1 MVDRD
6 HYPSSSSS
14 LSRDEDMTGPA
25 AGSSHSQ
32 SDGFTVRGAPW
43 SSIAAPDTSS
53 MDDFPD
59 LSQVRIWVRSAGLNW
74 VRSYT
79 SSMDDFPDLS
89 RVRIW
94 VRSAGSLLGQVT
106 HQQHGRTTSPTPVG
120 SVSRSDQLGQVT
132 EVIQIIW
139 VLNKVQFHWNIVIS
153 VWVYEWTSNSTSNSV
168 SVLTIILFTVLFML
182 S

>member
-25 AGSSHSQ
+25 AGSSHAQ

-59 LSQVRIWVRSAGLNW
+59 LSQVCVWVRS
-74 VRSYT
+74 V
-79 SSMDDFPDLS
+79 
-89 RVRIW
+89 
-94 VRSAGSLLGQVT
+94 GSLLGQVI
-106 HQQHGRTTSPTPVG
+106 HQQHGRLSRPQSGPYLGQVGWVFIGSGHTPAAWTTSPTPVG
-120 SVSRSDQLGQVT
+120 SVSRSGQLGQVT
-132 EVIQIIW
+132 EVIQIIS

>member
-59 LSQVRIWVRSAGLNW
+59 LSQVRIWVRSAG
-74 VRSYT
+74 
-79 SSMDDFPDLS
+79 
-89 RVRIW
+89 
-94 VRSAGSLLGQVT
+94 SLLGQVI
-106 HQQHGRTTSPTPVG
+106 HQQHGRLSRPQSGPNLGQVG
-120 SVSRSDQLGQVT
+120 WSQLGQVIHQQHGRLSRPQSGPYLGQ
-132 EVIQIIW
+132 VSW
-139 VLNKVQFHWNIVIS
+139 VSIGSGHTPAA
-153 VWVYEWTSNSTSNSV
+153 WTDDFPDPSRV
-168 SVLTIILFTVLFML
+168 CI
-182 S
+182 

>member
-1 MVDRD
+1 MKTWLVRQQAVHTHSLMD
-6 HYPSSSSS
+6 S
-14 LSRDEDMTGPA
+14 LSVELRGPA
-25 AGSSHSQ
+25 LPLQ
-32 SDGFTVRGAPW
+32 TP
-43 SSIAAPDTSS
+43 AAWTTFPTS
-53 MDDFPD
+53 
-59 LSQVRIWVRSAGLNW
+59 VRSVSGLGRLGLYW